1 MRKNL
6 LALSIAAMVGGL
18 SGAAYAQATV
28 TTASGGLDLITFS
41 SSATNAAI
49 KSLVGY
55 IPGTD
60 ANTSDKKN
68 LGLAIPA
75 AATQL
80 DNTVTGIGHI
90 LFVPYFTA
98 QGSNHSLLNIVNT
111 DQVNGKAVKLRYRGA
126 ANSDDI
132 FDITIYLSPGDVW
145 TADVAQV
152 EGYSRLETSDVSC
165 TLPSAKEIKEANNGR
180 FKTNRVNGN
189 SKAETLEGYIE
200 ILNTADIPANIV
212 TGFDAAGVPNAVGT
226 NPLYT
231 AIKHVNGV
239 APCTQTVMDVQATAL
254 GTVSPNT
261 PRERGYSWP
270 TGGLL
275 ANWSIVDVSKT
286 ASFSGEAF
294 AVRALDAA
302 GANGAGNIVWAP
314 QTSDVVSTANADQL
328 TADPL
333 LTTSSRL
340 ATGTVLP
347 IPTIKAA
354 SYDFPDLSTPY
365 TSDAW
370 VADSAGVF
378 RPSPSKQANA
388 LAAALQTGFITNEY
402 LTNTSV
408 SFATDWVFSM
418 PTRRYAT
425 GVDYAGK
432 RAVYKAAVTFTD
444 AATGATYTQPA
455 VDKHFV
461 AANTTLGGDLKLCVD
476 AGNQRAFDRE
486 ENTRTTFVISPDET
500 LKFCGETSVLSFNT
514 SNKVAPVLGSVI
526 ANKVIETKFSD
537 GWFTLNTPG
546 LGAGNGLP
554 VIGYAAAKATG
565 NIGGTW
571 THRGSWN

>member
-1 MRKNL
+1 
-6 LALSIAAMVGGL
+6 
-18 SGAAYAQATV
+18 
-28 TTASGGLDLITFS
+28 
-41 SSATNAAI
+41 
-49 KSLVGY
+49 
-55 IPGTD
+55 
-60 ANTSDKKN
+60 
-68 LGLAIPA
+68 
-75 AATQL
+75 
-80 DNTVTGIGHI
+80 
-90 LFVPYFTA
+90 
-98 QGSNHSLLNIVNT
+98 LNIVNT

-340 ATGTVLP
+340 ATGTGCPSQPSKPQLRFGIVHSHASMHGSASAS
-347 IPTIKAA
+347 IPSVAQQA
-354 SYDFPDLSTPY
+354 SRRASCTLKTNFMPV
-365 TSDAW
+365 DA
-370 VADSAGVF
+370 DRHGVF
-378 RPSPSKQANA
+378 SHRRVFYACPSLRCRWAM
-388 LAAALQTGFITNEY
+388 LATCSMAS
-402 LTNTSV
+402 LTL
-408 SFATDWVFSM
+408 AEIAY
-418 PTRRYAT
+418 TRRR
-425 GVDYAGK
+425 G
-432 RAVYKAAVTFTD
+432 
-444 AATGATYTQPA
+444 
-455 VDKHFV
+455 KHFV
-461 AANTTLGGDLKLCVD
+461 AAN
-476 AGNQRAFDRE
+476 AEQRVRVTGAEYSMADRNSHYFEFAWRTMKFAAKQWLISTAAKGPTVGFFAF
-486 ENTRTTFVISPDET
+486 TQF
-500 LKFCGETSVLSFNT
+500 
-514 SNKVAPVLGSVI
+514 
-526 ANKVIETKFSD
+526 ETKFR
-537 GWFTLNTPG
+537 W
-546 LGAGNGLP
+546 
-554 VIGYAAAKATG
+554 
-565 NIGGTW
+565 
-571 THRGSWN
+571 